1 MGRNRSDKKTLVLL
15 VVEVVFLTSILFEI
29 MSLAKEP
36 IRLCDS
42 LFLQ

>member
-1 MGRNRSDKKTLVLL
+1 MGRNRSDKKTRVLL
-15 VVEVVFLTSILFEI
+15 VVEVVFLTSSLFEI

-36 IRLCDS
+36 TRLCDS